1 MRPLKDVC
9 NSVKVTRN
17 HHFWRVRSIRN
28 PTSAQLRAFS
38 DEFRTEIFLKI
49 FGAAKI
55 FVRNRASFR
64 CNQRGRTTI
73 GLGGTFAGPCELRGS
88 SA

>member
-28 PTSAQLRAFS
+28 PTTQNGRAHPINLRIKTTSRKGIATLAIAS
-38 DEFRTEIFLKI
+38 
-49 FGAAKI
+49 GASGANNA
-55 FVRNRASFR
+55 RN
-64 CNQRGRTTI
+64 NRGVCSN
-73 GLGGTFAGPCELRGS
+73 LHS
-88 SA
+88 SKKKVHFTVF